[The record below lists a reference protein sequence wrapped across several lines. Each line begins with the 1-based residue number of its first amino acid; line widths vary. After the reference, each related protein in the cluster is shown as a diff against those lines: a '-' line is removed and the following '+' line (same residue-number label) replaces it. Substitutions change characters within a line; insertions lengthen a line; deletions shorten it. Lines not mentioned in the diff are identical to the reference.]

1 MSAAEQADT
10 EKIYVTAD
18 AQGKGYSQ
26 VSEILTLFYDET
38 DAEYFQGK
46 KNDDHGKDLLPY
58 RQRFAYVSMSSD
70 VVARSQNEDVAYV
83 ILKSDV
89 NYFDSTKY
97 NIIQFGNF
105 CAVVP
110 R

>member
-1 MSAAEQADT
+1 
-10 EKIYVTAD
+10 
-18 AQGKGYSQ
+18 
-26 VSEILTLFYDET
+26 
-38 DAEYFQGK
+38 
-46 KNDDHGKDLLPY
+46 
-58 RQRFAYVSMSSD
+58 MSSD
-70 VVARSQNEDVAYV
+70 VVARSQNEDAAYV

-89 NYFDSTKY
+89 NYFDITKY

>member
-1 MSAAEQADT
+1 
-10 EKIYVTAD
+10 
-18 AQGKGYSQ
+18 
-26 VSEILTLFYDET
+26 
-38 DAEYFQGK
+38 
-46 KNDDHGKDLLPY
+46 
-58 RQRFAYVSMSSD
+58 MSSD